1 MEEKQKEQLTQKE
14 QNSMLK
20 TIYGYVNSYE
30 KLNGL
35 EVCFESF
42 ADSGASL
49 ALFSDQGASVIKRF
63 ITGGYRGYLPFALIY
78 RSNPKS
84 DIQKLNKI
92 EYLNDLGSW
101 LCDKS
106 NYPDL
111 ENIQIEKIE
120 QTSVPF
126 KDNADD
132 AGYND
137 YIVTFD
143 LYYRKGDLLWP

>member
-1 MEEKQKEQLTQKE
+1 MEEQKKETLSQKEQS
-14 QNSMLK
+14 SMLK
-20 TIYGYVNSYE
+20 TVYEYVNSYDQL
-30 KLNGL
+30 KGL
-35 EVCFESF
+35 EVCFESY
-42 ADSGASL
+42 AESGASL
-49 ALFSDQGASVIKRF
+49 ALFSDQGACVIKRF

-92 EYLNDLGSW
+92 EYLNDLGTW
-101 LCDKS
+101 LCDKG
-106 NYPDL
+106 NYPCL
-111 ENIQIEKIE
+111 ENIEIEKIE

-132 AGYND
+132 AGDND

-143 LYYRKGDLLWP
+143 LYYRKED

>member
-1 MEEKQKEQLTQKE
+1 MEEKQKELLTQKE

-42 ADSGASL
+42 AESGASL
-49 ALFSDQGASVIKRF
+49 ALFSNQGASVIKRF

-101 LCDKS
+101 LCEKG

-132 AGYND
+132 AGDCD

-143 LYYRKGDLLWP
+143 LYYRKGDLLWL

>member
-1 MEEKQKEQLTQKE
+1 MAEEKKEVLSQKEQS
-14 QNSMLK
+14 SMLK
-20 TIYGYVNSYE
+20 TVYEHVGSYE

-42 ADSGASL
+42 ADSGASI
-49 ALFSDQGASVIKRF
+49 ALFSDQGACVMKRF

-84 DIQKLNKI
+84 DIQKLNKV
-92 EYLNDLGSW
+92 EYLNDLGAW
-101 LCDKS
+101 LSDSK

-111 ENIQIEKIE
+111 ENIEIETIE

-132 AGYND
+132 AGDND
-137 YIVTFD
+137 YIVTFN
-143 LYYRKGDLLWP
+143 LYYRKDE

>member
-1 MEEKQKEQLTQKE
+1 MEEQQKELLSQKE

-20 TIYGYVNSYE
+20 TVYGYVNSYDE
-30 KLNGL
+30 LNGL
-35 EVCFESF
+35 EICFEEFS
-42 ADSGASL
+42 DKGSSIT
-49 ALFSDQGASVIKRF
+49 LFSDQGASVIKRF

-92 EYLNDLGSW
+92 EYLNDLGAW
-101 LCDKS
+101 LSNKD
-106 NYPDL
+106 NYPNL
-111 ENIQIEKIE
+111 ENIEIEKIE

-132 AGYND
+132 AGAND

-143 LYYRKGDLLWP
+143 LYYRKEE

>member
-1 MEEKQKEQLTQKE
+1 MEEKQKEALSQKE

-20 TIYGYVNSYE
+20 TVYAYINAYE
-30 KLNGL
+30 GLKGL
-35 EVCFESF
+35 EVCFESY
-42 ADSGASL
+42 AESGASL
-49 ALFSDQGASVIKRF
+49 ALFSDQGACVIKRF

-92 EYLNDLGSW
+92 EYLNDLGTW
-101 LCDKS
+101 LCEKG

-111 ENIQIEKIE
+111 KNIEIEKIE

-126 KDNADD
+126 KDAADD
-132 AGYND
+132 DGSND
-137 YIVTFD
+137 YIVTFE
-143 LYYRKGDLLWP
+143 LYYRKED